1 MARDPQVRDRTRS
14 SLEEGYGLVG
24 AAVGA
29 FFAIMLARIVISP
42 VVPKIVIALSASRG
56 TIGLALTGMWS
67 MYALAQFASG
77 VLGSL
82 YGERRVIVVAI
93 ALTGLSS
100 LVLAAVGSFLG
111 FFLATAML
119 GGSAGLYFSAGSTL
133 LTRRFENTGQA
144 LGFHSA
150 GGPLAGLVGPIAAVW
165 VATRYDWRAAV
176 GLGAVVALPVCV
188 LFLWRVDPTPP
199 TTTARAVREQ
209 VRPQRLALLLARPSI
224 AFTVGVAVLVYFVW
238 QSLYSFF
245 PTFLVQY
252 WDFSTQVA
260 GGLFGGVFAATALS
274 LPVLG
279 RLSDALG
286 RDTILAG
293 TFLAL
298 AGGLGV
304 LVLSDT
310 FPLAVLGCGLVAVGM
325 GFPGVLNSRF
335 MDHLGDTERGHGFGL
350 IRTVNL
356 LLGSLGSVVTGTLA
370 DSAGWVAA
378 FGLLPVLLVVPLAML
393 VANHA
398 FDTSL

>member
-1 MARDPQVRDRTRS
+1 
-14 SLEEGYGLVG
+14 
-24 AAVGA
+24 
-29 FFAIMLARIVISP
+29 
-42 VVPKIVIALSASRG
+42 
-56 TIGLALTGMWS
+56 
-67 MYALAQFASG
+67 
-77 VLGSL
+77 
-82 YGERRVIVVAI
+82 
-93 ALTGLSS
+93 
-100 LVLAAVGSFLG
+100 
-111 FFLATAML
+111 
-119 GGSAGLYFSAGSTL
+119 
-133 LTRRFENTGQA
+133 
-144 LGFHSA
+144 
-150 GGPLAGLVGPIAAVW
+150 
-165 VATRYDWRAAV
+165 
-176 GLGAVVALPVCV
+176 
-188 LFLWRVDPTPP
+188 
-199 TTTARAVREQ
+199 
-209 VRPQRLALLLARPSI
+209 
-224 AFTVGVAVLVYFVW
+224 
-238 QSLYSFF
+238 
-245 PTFLVQY
+245 
-252 WDFSTQVA
+252 
-260 GGLFGGVFAATALS
+260 
-274 LPVLG
+274 
-279 RLSDALG
+279 LG